1 MISLENISF
10 ENVFSYKL
18 IYILA
23 INDEAHEGLLKIG
36 DATLKTD
43 QPIEKLIPNCSLLN
57 KSAKKRIETYTNTAG
72 FIQKYQ
78 DLQHFMQ
85 KKKRTR

>member
-57 KSAKKRIETYTNTAG
+57 KSAKKKNRNIY
-72 FIQKYQ
+72 KYGGYR
-78 DLQHFMQ
+78 L
-85 KKKRTR
+85 